1 MFGFR
6 RLWHYG
12 AVAREALREER
23 AQKKK
28 VKLKHHEREFQAA
41 AIEILETP
49 ASPTWRLLAGSL
61 LLLFVIALV
70 WSIFGRLDVH
80 AVLEGKVVPVGKVKL
95 IEPLITGKVQA
106 IHVRQGQEVA
116 EGDLL
121 VELDPTE
128 AAADRIRM
136 EEDLLTSE
144 IISTRLRSAIE
155 AVQRGRAIEDVKLV
169 KDARTPVAVFH
180 LQQHMLQQ
188 TLRAYEAEQA
198 TVTAD
203 IAQKK
208 EELKRKEQTVAERE
222 KLIALLTE
230 RVGMVESLS
239 KSGSASRASYLES
252 AQLLFQQRADMAE
265 DRGQI
270 PEIRAAIT
278 ALERRADGRKQ
289 NFLQEQT
296 KQLEE
301 NERRVAA
308 LRQEFT
314 KASQKE
320 AQSSLHAPVAGTV
333 QQLALSTVGQVVTT
347 GQQLMIIVPKGTRL
361 EVEAML
367 LNRDKG
373 FVQEGQEARVK
384 VESFNFTKYG
394 LIDGTVSSVSND
406 AINLT
411 QQQQQGSRQQ
421 GSILPTQGPLV
432 FPVRITMA
440 RETMRVDGQDV
451 HLTAG
456 MSVIAEVKTGNRR
469 VIEYFLSPL
478 MKVKD
483 EALRER

>member
-1 MFGFR
+1 
-6 RLWHYG
+6 
-12 AVAREALREER
+12 
-23 AQKKK
+23 
-28 VKLKHHEREFQAA
+28 LK
-41 AIEILETP
+41 
-49 ASPTWRLLAGSL
+49 
-61 LLLFVIALV
+61 
-70 WSIFGRLDVH
+70 
-80 AVLEGKVVPVGKVKL
+80 
-95 IEPLITGKVQA
+95 
-106 IHVRQGQEVA
+106 
-116 EGDLL
+116 
-121 VELDPTE
+121 
-128 AAADRIRM
+128 
-136 EEDLLTSE
+136 
-144 IISTRLRSAIE
+144 
-155 AVQRGRAIEDVKLV
+155 
-169 KDARTPVAVFH
+169 
-180 LQQHMLQQ
+180 
-188 TLRAYEAEQA
+188 
-198 TVTAD
+198 
-203 IAQKK
+203 
-208 EELKRKEQTVAERE
+208 
-222 KLIALLTE
+222 E
-230 RVGMVESLS
+230 RVGMVESLT

-270 PEIRAAIT
+270 PEIRAAIA

-289 NFLQEQT
+289 NFLQDQT

-314 KASQKE
+314 KARQKE

-333 QQLALSTVGQVVTT
+333 QQLALNTVGQVVTT

-373 FVQEGQEARVK
+373 FVQEGQQARIK

-406 AINLT
+406 AINLS
-411 QQQQQGSRQQ
+411 QQQQQGERQQ

-440 RETMRVDGQDV
+440 RETMRVDGRDV

-456 MSVIAEVKTGNRR
+456 MSVVAEVKTGNRR